1 MCTRNWLLAQLI
13 RLVDSIP
20 EPPPPSKRLRGRP
33 LVYPNRLFLKVLVIM
48 IVRRLHRVHEVFS
61 VLSRP
66 GAEIAELRA
75 LLFPNGTMPARRTF
89 ERRLKRLP
97 ESLPAQIAC
106 LGHHLVQL
114 YQPWQR
120 CGRAVAADSTVM
132 RARGVPWHM
141 KSRVLGVIPNTSI
154 DTEAHWTRSR
164 WHGWVYGWKL
174 HLIITIAGVWIPI
187 SARLRPAN
195 EADNVVVLPMLAEVP
210 EEVRYV
216 MGDSHY
222 NSVPVRSACEKAD
235 RTLVASNRSKRPRTD
250 DGVQVRQVLH
260 SLRHHS
266 IENFNSLYKNIFD
279 LNRPVPTR
287 GLANTQRL
295 ALGAVFVYQL
305 ALLHR
310 FLAGELDQNGIKA
323 FLRSA

>member
-1 MCTRNWLLAQLI
+1 MCTRNWLLAQLV
-13 RLVDSIP
+13 RLVDLIP
-20 EPPPPSKRLRGRP
+20 EPPPLSKRQRGRP
-33 LVYPNRLFLKVLVIM
+33 LVYPDRLFLKVLVIM
-48 IVRRLHRVHEVFS
+48 IVRRLHRVNEVFS

-66 GAEIAELRA
+66 GAEITELRA
-75 LLFPNGTMPARRTF
+75 LLFPNGVMPARRTF

-97 ESLPAQIAC
+97 GRLPAQIAC

-114 YQPWQR
+114 YRPWER

-141 KSRVLGVIPNTSI
+141 KSRRLGVIPNTSI
-154 DTEAHWTRSR
+154 DTEAHWTRSS

-250 DGVQVRQVLH
+250 DGAKVRQVLH

-279 LNRPVPTR
+279 LNRPVPTK

>member
-13 RLVDSIP
+13 RLVDRLP
-20 EPPPPSKRLRGRP
+20 APPPPSKRQRGRP
-33 LVYPNRLFLKVLVIM
+33 LVYPDRLFLKVLVIM
-48 IVRRLHRVHEVFS
+48 ILRRLHRVHEVFS
-61 VLSRP
+61 VLARP

-75 LLFPNGTMPARRTF
+75 LLFPDGKMPARRTF

-97 ESLPAQIAC
+97 ESLPAQISC
-106 LGHHLVQL
+106 LGRHLVQL

-141 KSRVLGVIPNTSI
+141 KSRILGVIPNTSI

-174 HLIITIAGVWIPI
+174 HLVITIAGVWIPL

-195 EADNVVVLPMLAEVP
+195 EADNVVVLPMLAELP

-222 NSVPVRSACEKAD
+222 NSVPVRAACEEAD
-235 RTLVASNRSKRPRTD
+235 RMLVASNRSKRPRTD
-250 DGVQVRQVLH
+250 DGVKVRQILH

-279 LNRPVPTR
+279 LNRPVPTW

-305 ALLHR
+305 ALLFR
-310 FLAGELDQNGIKA
+310 FHAGEFDQNGIKA

>member
-20 EPPPPSKRLRGRP
+20 EPPPPSKRQRGRP